1 MAGGIDFTM
10 GFQTRGEPRKTSGGE
25 GYRVYVLANFSGRND
40 PPWQQRPIRKIDV
53 DNFDRV
59 MQQIAPRILLGPGS
73 ALAFETLEEFHPDA
87 WLGKIRLLADLQQ
100 LKRDLHNPNSAE
112 QAAAKIRA
120 FFPAAEPAPAA
131 AAAGGESQEDMLERL
146 LGKRPEAA
154 ADASDSVAKM
164 IRGIVAPH
172 VAKSVSAEHQALAA
186 VVDATIAQF
195 IATLLH
201 SPDFQRLEAL
211 WLALRDLLNE
221 EGADAQHWFL
231 LDISQQELAQAAQTE
246 PDSLKQKLAAHLQT
260 ADGGQH
266 VLLLGDY
273 TFNADGQDR
282 SSLRYCSA
290 LAAACNARFLAAA
303 GHELAANLLDP
314 ASATSR
320 QWPDIC
326 AELGGERLLLA
337 YPGVLQRLPYGAK
350 RDPLQ
355 SLDFEECGLPPDPA
369 ELLWSNPAFLTA
381 RFLVRAEQAVDE
393 NTGFFG
399 EVPAFSYPLDGESVL
414 QAATATVLNEQQA
427 RRLWDC
433 GIMSVVSFR
442 QRRGV
447 KLLDAAT
454 LV

>member
-10 GFQTRGEPRKTSGGE
+10 GFHNRGAPRKAPGGE
-25 GYRVYVLANFSGRND
+25 GYRVYVLANFSGRCD
-40 PPWQQRPIRKIDV
+40 LPWQQRPIRKIDV

-59 MQQIAPRILLGPGS
+59 MQQIAPSIALGPAS
-73 ALAFETLEEFHPDA
+73 ALKFETLEDFHPDA
-87 WLGKIRLLADLQQ
+87 WIGNIRLLADLQR
-100 LKRDLHNPNSAE
+100 LKRELNDPGSAE

-120 FFPAAEPAPAA
+120 FFPAAEPAPTAA
-131 AAAGGESQEDMLERL
+131 ETGGESQEDMLERL

-154 ADASDSVAKM
+154 TPATDSVAEM

-186 VVDATIAQF
+186 AVDATMSQF

-201 SPDFQRLEAL
+201 SPDFQELEAL

-221 EGADAQHWFL
+221 EGADAQQWFL
-231 LDISQQELAQAAQTE
+231 LDVSQQELAQAAQTE
-246 PDSLKQKLAAHLQT
+246 PDSLKLKLETHLRS
-260 ADGGQH
+260 ADGDPQ
-266 VLLLGDY
+266 VLMLSNY
-273 TFNADGQDR
+273 TFNADEQDR
-282 SSLRYCSA
+282 PTLHYCST
-290 LAAACNARFLAAA
+290 LAAACNGRFLAAA
-303 GHELAANLLDP
+303 GHELAGKLLDP
-314 ASATSR
+314 ASVTSQ
-320 QWPDIC
+320 QWSGIC
-326 AELGGERLLLA
+326 ADLGGERLILA

-369 ELLWSNPAFLTA
+369 ELLWSNPAFLA
-381 RFLVRAEQAVDE
+381 VRFLVRAEQAVDE

-399 EVPAFSYPLDGESVL
+399 DVPAFSYPLDGESVL
-414 QAATATVLNEQQA
+414 QAATESVLNEMQA
-427 RRLWDC
+427 RRLWDH
-433 GIMSVVSFR
+433 GVMPVVSFR

-447 KLLDAAT
+447 KLLDAAA